1 MRVAFATTD
10 LLTVD
15 AHFGWTPGLVVY
27 EVEAD
32 GHREVA
38 RHAFAAAGEDGD
50 HGKLSPRLQAAAGC
64 TLLFAAATGAG
75 AIAQL
80 QAIGVRTAPSR
91 PGERID
97 ELLPRL
103 SRLLAGTP
111 PPWLQKAL
119 RAQSDPA
126 APSTIEGDN
135 P

>member
-10 LLTVD
+10 GLTVD
-15 AHFGWTPGLVVY
+15 AHFGWTPALVVY
-27 EVEAD
+27 EVEA
-32 GHREVA
+32 GGAREVA
-38 RHAFAAAGEDGD
+38 RHAFAPAGEDGD
-50 HGKLSPRLQAAAGC
+50 HGKLSPRLRAVEGC
-64 TLLFAAATGAG
+64 ILLFAAATGAG

-80 QAIGVRTAPSR
+80 QAVGVRTAPGR

-126 APSTIEGDN
+126 APED
-135 P
+135 PP